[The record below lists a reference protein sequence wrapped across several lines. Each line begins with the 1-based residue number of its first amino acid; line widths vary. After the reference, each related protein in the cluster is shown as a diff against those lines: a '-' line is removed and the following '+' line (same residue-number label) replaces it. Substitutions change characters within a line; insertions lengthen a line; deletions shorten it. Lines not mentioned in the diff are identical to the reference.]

1 MEGVIPDTKRLFEE
15 VLRGRKLT
23 YTPEQLA
30 KEFIKY
36 LEDLKANPIE
46 VSTQYLRK
54 KQKFKDEELQRQ
66 DRVEKFHRAPRI
78 EDFVV
83 RWLGKSMAWWSN
95 LDNEEKR
102 VTADQF
108 VNIKNQIQ
116 DFCRSVKLDGA
127 TAGVFNPVIIAR
139 ELGLTDKQQ
148 VEQTQ
153 KQVVYYVAN
162 REEADRLQELAEI
175 E

>member
-30 KEFIKY
+30 KEFLKY

-83 RWLGKSMAWWSN
+83 RWLGKSMSWWSEISG
-95 LDNEEKR
+95 DKYKDAEE
-102 VTADQF
+102 F
-108 VNIKNQIQ
+108 SNIKKQIQ
-116 DFCRSVKLDGA
+116 DFCRCVKLDGA

-153 KQVVYYVAN
+153 KQVVYYVAD

>member
-1 MEGVIPDTKRLFEE
+1 MKGIIPDLKRMFDEE
-15 VLRGRKLT
+15 LRGRKLS
-23 YTPEQLA
+23 YTPRQLA
-30 KEFIKY
+30 EEWVDYCQDIQ
-36 LEDLKANPIE
+36 ENPIE
-46 VSTQYLRK
+46 VFTQYMRKHRK
-54 KQKFKDEELQRQ
+54 KDKEELQRQ
-66 DRVEKFHRAPRI
+66 DRVETYYRAPRI

-83 RWLGKSMAWWSN
+83 RWLGKSMKWWSE
-95 LDNEEKR
+95 LDGPKYKDAEE
-102 VTADQF
+102 F
-108 VNIKNQIQ
+108 SHIKNKIQ
-116 DFCRSVKLDGA
+116 QFCRSVKLDGA

-153 KQVVYYVAN
+153 KQVVYYVAD

>member
-36 LEDLKANPIE
+36 LEDIKANPIE

-83 RWLGKSMAWWSN
+83 RWLGKSMSWWSEISGAKYKN
-95 LDNEEKR
+95 
-102 VTADQF
+102 ADEF
-108 VNIKNQIQ
+108 SNIKNQIQ

-127 TAGVFNPVIIAR
+127 TSGVFNPVIIAR

-153 KQVVYYVAN
+153 KQVVYYVAD

>member
-30 KEFIKY
+30 KEFLKY

-83 RWLGKSMAWWSN
+83 RWLGKSMSWWSEISG
-95 LDNEEKR
+95 DKYRDAEE
-102 VTADQF
+102 F
-108 VNIKNQIQ
+108 SNIKKQIQ
-116 DFCRSVKLDGA
+116 EFCRSVKLDGA

-148 VEQTQ
+148 VEQTS
-153 KQVVYYVAN
+153 KQVVYYVAD

>member
-30 KEFIKY
+30 KEFLAYI
-36 LEDLKANPIE
+36 EDLKANPIE

-83 RWLGKSMAWWSN
+83 RWLGKSMSWWSEISGSKYKN
-95 LDNEEKR
+95 
-102 VTADQF
+102 ADEF
-108 VNIKNQIQ
+108 SNIKNQIQ

-153 KQVVYYVAN
+153 KQVVYYVAD

>member
-30 KEFIKY
+30 KEFLKY

-83 RWLGKSMAWWSN
+83 RWLGKSMKWWSEI
-95 LDNEEKR
+95 DGDKYKDKDE
-102 VTADQF
+102 F
-108 VNIKNQIQ
+108 SHIKKQIQ

-127 TAGVFNPVIIAR
+127 TVGVFNPVIIAR

-153 KQVVYYVAN
+153 KQVVYYVAD

>member
-30 KEFIKY
+30 KEFLAYI
-36 LEDLKANPIE
+36 EDLKANPIE

-83 RWLGKSMAWWSN
+83 RWLGKTMAWWSEISG
-95 LDNEEKR
+95 DKYRDAEE
-102 VTADQF
+102 F
-108 VNIKNQIQ
+108 SNIKKQIQ
-116 DFCRSVKLDGA
+116 EFCRSVKLDGA

-153 KQVVYYVAN
+153 KQVVYYVAD

>member
-1 MEGVIPDTKRLFEE
+1 MEGVIPDTKRLFKE

-30 KEFIKY
+30 KEFLAYI
-36 LEDLKANPIE
+36 EDLKANPIE

-83 RWLGKSMAWWSN
+83 RWLGKSMSWWSEISG
-95 LDNEEKR
+95 DKYRDSEE
-102 VTADQF
+102 F
-108 VNIKNQIQ
+108 SNIKKQIQ
-116 DFCRSVKLDGA
+116 EFCRSVKLDGA

-153 KQVVYYVAN
+153 KQVVYYVAD

>member
-1 MEGVIPDTKRLFEE
+1 MEGVIPDTKRLFYE
-15 VLRGRKLT
+15 VLKGRKLT

-30 KEFIKY
+30 KEFLKY
-36 LEDLKANPIE
+36 IEDLKANPIE
-46 VSTQYLRK
+46 ASTQYLRK
-54 KQKFKDEELQRQ
+54 KKKVKDEEVQKQ
-66 DRVEKFHRAPRI
+66 ERVEKFHRAPRI

-83 RWLGKSMAWWSN
+83 RWLGKTMAWWSEISG
-95 LDNEEKR
+95 DKYRDAEE
-102 VTADQF
+102 F
-108 VNIKNQIQ
+108 SNIKKQIQ
-116 DFCRSVKLDGA
+116 EFCRSVKLDGA

-153 KQVVYYVAN
+153 KQVVYYVAD

>member
-23 YTPEQLA
+23 YTPQQLA
-30 KEFIKY
+30 KEFLAYI
-36 LEDLKANPIE
+36 EDLKANPIE

-83 RWLGKSMAWWSN
+83 RWLGKSMTWWSEISG
-95 LDNEEKR
+95 DKYRDAEE
-102 VTADQF
+102 F
-108 VNIKNQIQ
+108 SNIKKQIQ
-116 DFCRSVKLDGA
+116 EFCRSVKLDGA